1 MFQIAQSTAVSTVRD
16 LRWRLVELHNLD
28 NLFEVEVSFLIGTDE
43 AGYGPN
49 LGPLTVT
56 GTLWKTEDVST
67 DLYQAL
73 TESVRQSRVK
83 KGEGIFIADSKRVYS
98 SGAIGELETSVLSV
112 LFSLN
117 GRIPETWVEL
127 LEMISPAEFID
138 RIPDQTWLS
147 GRELELPL
155 KSEPER
161 IKRLAGAFQA
171 ECANASVELL
181 EIQCAA
187 IFPPQFNSQVEV
199 LGNKATLLS
208 AETLKIVQRMM
219 AKTDDDLEIGCDKH
233 GGRSKYSALL
243 QQYLTEEFVIVGEE
257 SLEASDYSFRESGR
271 DVVVRFQAKGE
282 SFLPTAL
289 SSLVSKYLREVFMR
303 LWNDF
308 WQLQIPGLKPTKGY
322 PVDAKR
328 FKSDIAKVQAE
339 LGIADR
345 LIWRNR

>member
-1 MFQIAQSTAVSTVRD
+1 MPY
-16 LRWRLVELHNLD
+16 
-28 NLFEVEVSFLIGTDE
+28 LIGTDE

-56 GTLWKTEDVST
+56 GTLWKVNDVSA

-73 TESVRQSRVK
+73 PQSVRQTP

-98 SGAIGELETSVLSV
+98 SGSIGQLETSVLS
-112 LFSLN
+112 LIFSMT
-117 GRIPETWVEL
+117 GKIPANWHEL
-127 LEMISPAEFID
+127 LETICPAEFID
-138 RIPDQTWLS
+138 QIPNQTWLA

-155 KSEPER
+155 KSDTEQ
-161 IKRLAGAFQA
+161 IKRLGNAFA
-171 ECANASVELL
+171 DEAAKASVELL
-181 EIQCAA
+181 EIQCAP
-187 IFPPQFNSQVEV
+187 IFPPQFNSQVEA

-208 AETLKIVQRMM
+208 AETLKIVERLMS
-219 AKTDDDLEIGCDKH
+219 KTDDDLEIGCDKH
-233 GGRSKYSALL
+233 GGRSKYSGLI
-243 QQYLTEEFVIVGEE
+243 QQFLTDEFVMIGNE
-257 SLEASDYSFRESGR
+257 SLEASDYSFRERER

-289 SSLVSKYLREVFMR
+289 ASLVSKYLREVIMR
-303 LWNDF
+303 IWNDF

-328 FKSDIAKVQAE
+328 FKSDIAKIQAE
-339 LGIADR
+339 LGIEDR

>member
-1 MFQIAQSTAVSTVRD
+1 MP
-16 LRWRLVELHNLD
+16 
-28 NLFEVEVSFLIGTDE
+28 FLIGTDE

-56 GTLWKTEDVST
+56 GTLWKADDTSV
-67 DLYQAL
+67 DLYNAL
-73 TESVRQSRVK
+73 PDSVRSES

-98 SGAIGELETSVLSV
+98 SGSIGELETSVLSLIYSV
-112 LFSLN
+112 T
-117 GRIPETWVEL
+117 GEIPRTWLEL
-127 LEMISPAEFID
+127 LEAICPAEFVD
-138 RIPDQTWLS
+138 QVPDQTWLH

-155 KSEPER
+155 KADIER
-161 IKRLAGAFQA
+161 VKRMGQAFLDESA
-171 ECANASVELL
+171 ESSVELL
-181 EIQCAA
+181 EIQCVP
-187 IFPPQFNSQVEV
+187 IFPLQFNSQVEA

-208 AETLKIVQRMM
+208 SETLQIVQRLM

-233 GGRSKYSALL
+233 GGRSKYAALI
-243 QQYLTEEFVIVGEE
+243 QQFLTDEFVMVGEE
-257 SLEASDYSFRESGR
+257 SLQVSDYSFRENDR

-289 SSLVSKYLREVFMR
+289 ASLVSKYLREVIMR

-308 WQLQIPGLKPTKGY
+308 WQLQIPGIKPTKGY

-328 FKSDIAKVQAE
+328 FKSEIAKVQAK
-339 LGIADR
+339 LGIEDR